1 MDLVREHEQVMKFLQ
16 SPDLAS
22 SMEEIRAGNTV
33 TMEESWPHPETP
45 GVDRTWKISG
55 SPVTRHGET
64 AEILLLFEDITQVR
78 KLDDDLIRSEDRYR
92 NIFNHAPCGIF
103 FVDSEGHYLDANPAA
118 LQMLGYNLEELVKL
132 STQDVSADS
141 NKRLRKLKET
151 SGWVEE
157 ETRYL
162 SKDGKVVEAEL
173 TASSYQSGNET
184 YFIGIAKDVTAD
196 RELERNL
203 AAAKASLKAV
213 LSLESRPLILL
224 DGEEKVVNVNS
235 AAAQM
240 LQCEADQLLGM
251 PLAQVVEGDLPVV
264 QDPATASA
272 TTCSFQIPGAAS
284 RDLSVMRLSLGSPS
298 NPGSLLVLS

>member
-1 MDLVREHEQVMKFLQ
+1 
-16 SPDLAS
+16 
-22 SMEEIRAGNTV
+22 
-33 TMEESWPHPETP
+33 
-45 GVDRTWKISG
+45 VDRTWKISG

-78 KLDDDLIRSEDRYR
+78 KLEDDLIRSEDRYR

-196 RELERNL
+196 RELERSL

-298 NPGSLLVLS
+298 NPGSLLVIS